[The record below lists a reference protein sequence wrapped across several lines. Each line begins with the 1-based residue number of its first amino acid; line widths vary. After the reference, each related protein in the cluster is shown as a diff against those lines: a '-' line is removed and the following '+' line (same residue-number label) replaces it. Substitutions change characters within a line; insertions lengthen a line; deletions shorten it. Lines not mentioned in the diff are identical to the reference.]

1 MNSDFEEALKQERNR
16 DLLQRKQIQND
27 LKHKAIKEE
36 EEEEFVLNNETTKF
50 KSNSLILKPKINKTI
65 KKNEKQHIIEDNNN
79 GCMKFYEPTLDA
91 FLKYNLPCGKRPWIP
106 SIGKKTGRDA
116 YDDAMIY
123 RTGDIY
129 DYVKKWY
136 IDHFKNQGLNTPFS
150 QNPDNFKKTI
160 EEVHNIKEYT
170 LQPHQKFIAA
180 HMSNQTDFCA
190 MLCFHGLGSGK
201 TDLAATTGEFT
212 KGDIIENG
220 IMDVRKGSEIY
231 QKNIEGTG
239 YTIKPCVI
247 TIACPTQLKNQYLE
261 AIKGSVEGGKIKS
274 CTAACVYVESDDQI
288 DENYVTMRQYYSGKL
303 DSSGNPN
310 IRELN
315 DITRLEE
322 ILQDKEKERFEL
334 SIKNKKTQIYEQQ
347 VKIQNQLSNI
357 TADIKKI
364 EEQLK
369 NKKTILNSNI
379 NRVYYIVSHDIFL
392 NLITDK
398 KKGGFYTASNFILG
412 KQFDKKRK
420 EVLIHPDCFRTD
432 KSLLIIDEVQRITRE
447 RGTNYLRLHDTLLV
461 NARNVKTGKP
471 AMKIM
476 LLTGTPVYDNG
487 HELALMI
494 NFLRPRIQF
503 PLNKQK
509 FDDFFINYD
518 KNKIKNEILFK
529 YLCSGYISYS
539 KGANPKAFPYV
550 RNMTILHEMSATQ
563 FSGYLRELKNESKK
577 DKKNGQ
583 GPKKVVEHKF
593 SVLADTEVDDAIQ
606 GKYLRPR
613 QICNICLPKKI
624 ASVEYD
630 WDVNTNNKSE
640 DNDKNSKN
648 DFYTFINDLKSFKD
662 KTKILEAF
670 KEYSPKFYYIIDKI
684 LNSKN
689 EGPIVVY
696 SEWVWYGILA
706 MSKVLELLGWEFL
719 NSQDLENKEGKLRF
733 GIWSSLTLSEMN
745 ISTPEMQKKYTSMLQ
760 KVFNHE
766 KNEHGKLC
774 KVIFITVVDGINL
787 KRVSQI
793 HITSPWWNQS
803 KTEQI
808 VGRGIRFLSHFGLP
822 KEKQYVDVYYH
833 CSVFDSFK
841 NYPEINKTVSVELCE
856 AINGPNTYTSKYRH
870 PYDLDRLTIEQYVY
884 IKAEKKNDINVQI
897 VGAVKEVAIDWE
909 LNKYGNLVRFEE
921 IMNTNL
927 KFTNLKKNDN
937 HKIFYNRSENKYYL
951 YNIIEKELYNINMEL
966 INDKGK
972 RIWPCISCT
981 IENKVSSKYW
991 EQKNIEIYTNNKDE
1005 IMVSYIVNEKIECF
1019 NNREDIRDKN
1029 FQELMEYA
1037 INVKKEDPAAWN
1049 YFENQRIK
1057 DALFSVLISSY
1068 DLTHS
1073 NGSEQLIT
1081 TFTEKVTSGNG
1092 ENEKLKKAIDNGT
1105 AITILTNDL
1114 LEIARKNNDE
1124 EMVERYIKIKKNL
1137 PKFEPLTAE
1146 QVSKNIDLRN
1156 KFFFLIGEDKLEKIK
1171 KVLIEKYGFERNYL
1185 EEMKNPSEISKL
1197 YNEYTIKEKNKK
1209 KEKAKVKYHII

>member
-1 MNSDFEEALKQERNR
+1 MNPDFEEALKQERDR
-16 DLLQRKQIQND
+16 DLRQRKQIQIEV
-27 LKHKAIKEE
+27 KQKIKDE
-36 EEEEFVLNNETTKF
+36 EEEEFILKNDTIKF
-50 KSNSLILKPKINKTI
+50 KSNSILKPKLVKSI
-65 KKNEKQHIIEDNNN
+65 KKHDTQYRVIEDNNV

-91 FLKYNLPCGKRPWIP
+91 FLKYNLPCVKRPWVP
-106 SIGKKTGRDA
+106 TNGKKNGRNA
-116 YDDAMIY
+116 FDDAMIY
-123 RTGDIY
+123 RTGDMY
-129 DYVKKWY
+129 DYVKEWY
-136 IDHFKNQGLNTPFS
+136 IDYFKNQGLNTPFS

-160 EEVHNIKEYT
+160 EDVHNIKEYT

-180 HMSNQTDFCA
+180 HMSNQTDFCS
-190 MLCFHGLGSGK
+190 MMCFHGLGSGK
-201 TDLAATTGEFT
+201 TDLAVSAGEFT

-220 IMDVRKGSEIY
+220 IMDIRKGSEIY
-231 QKNIEGTG
+231 QKNIGGTG

-247 TIACPTQLKNQYLE
+247 TIVCPKQLINQYSE
-261 AIKGSVEGGKIKS
+261 AIKGTVENGKIKS

-288 DENYVTMRQYYSGKL
+288 DEEYVTMRQYYSGKL

-322 ILQDKEKERFEL
+322 ILLEKEKERSEL
-334 SIKNKKTQIYEQQ
+334 SIKNKKAQLHDNQI
-347 VKIQNQLSNI
+347 KIQSQLSNI
-357 TADIKKI
+357 SSEIKKI

-412 KQFDKKRK
+412 KQVDKKRK
-420 EVLIHPDCFRTD
+420 EVLIHPDCFHTD

-447 RGTNYLRLHDTLLV
+447 RGTNYLRLYDTLLV

-471 AMKIM
+471 AMKII
-476 LLTGTPVYDNG
+476 LLTATPIYDNA
-487 HELALMI
+487 HEAALMI

-518 KNKIKNEILFK
+518 KSVIKNEILFK

-539 KGANPKAFPYV
+539 KGANPKAFPYR
-550 RNMTILHEMSATQ
+550 RNITVLHEMSSTQ
-563 FSGYLRELKNESKK
+563 FTGYLRELKNESKK

-583 GPKKVVEHKF
+583 GPKKVEQHKF
-593 SVLADTEVDDAIQ
+593 SILPNSDEDDSIQ

-630 WDVNTNNKSE
+630 WDVNNNDKSE

-662 KTKILEAF
+662 SDKILEAF
-670 KEYSPKFYYIIDKI
+670 KEYSPKFHYIIEKI

-706 MSKVLELLGWEFL
+706 MSKLLELLGWEFL
-719 NSQDLENKEGKLRF
+719 NSQDFENKEGKLRF
-733 GIWSSLTLSEMN
+733 GIWSSLTLTEMN
-745 ISTPEMQKKYTSMLQ
+745 VSTPEMQERYTSMLQ
-760 KVFNHE
+760 KVFNHRN
-766 KNEHGKLC
+766 NEHGRLC
-774 KVIFITVVDGINL
+774 KVIFITVVEGINL

-793 HITSPWWNQS
+793 HVTSPWWNQS

-808 VGRGIRFLSHFGLP
+808 VGRGIRFLSHFGLI

-833 CSVFDSFK
+833 CSVLDTFK
-841 NYPEINKTVSVELCE
+841 NYPETNKTVAVELCE

-870 PYDLDRLTIEQYVY
+870 HSDLDRLTVEQYVY
-884 IKAEKKNDINVQI
+884 IKARKKNDINIQFEK
-897 VGAVKEVAIDWE
+897 ALKETAIDWE
-909 LNKYGNLVRFEE
+909 LNKYGNLIRFEE
-921 IMNTNL
+921 ILNDYL
-927 KFTNLKKNDN
+927 KFTNLKKKEH
-937 HKIFYNRSENKYYL
+937 HKVFYNRSENKYYM
-951 YNIIEKELYNINMEL
+951 YDTEEDELYNVEMKSL
-966 INDKGK
+966 NDKGK
-972 RIWPCISCT
+972 QVWPSISCT
-981 IENKVSSKYW
+981 LENKVSKKYW

-1005 IMVSYIVNEKIECF
+1005 TMVSYIVNEKIECF
-1019 NNREDIRDKN
+1019 SNKDHIKDKN

-1037 INVKKEDPAAWN
+1037 VNVKKEEPTAWN
-1049 YFENQRIK
+1049 YFEGQRIK
-1057 DALFSVLISSY
+1057 DSLFSVLVSSY
-1068 DLTHS
+1068 ELTHS
-1073 NGSEQLIT
+1073 SGSEQLIS
-1081 TFTEKVTSGNG
+1081 TFTEKVTSGSG

-1105 AITILTNDL
+1105 SVNILIDDL
-1114 LEIARKNNDE
+1114 LEIARKNNDK
-1124 EMVERYIKIKKNL
+1124 EMVERYLKIKKNL
-1137 PKFEPLTAE
+1137 PVFEPLTSE
-1146 QVSKNIDLRN
+1146 QVSKNIDIRN

-1171 KVLIEKYGFERNYL
+1171 KVLIAKYNFERNYL

-1197 YNEYTIKEKNKK
+1197 YNEYTIKDKNKK
-1209 KEKAKVKYHII
+1209 KEKAKVNYQII

>member
-1 MNSDFEEALKQERNR
+1 MNPEFEEALKQERDR
-16 DLLQRKQIQND
+16 DLRQREQFHYDIKQNTNV
-27 LKHKAIKEE
+27 
-36 EEEEFVLNNETTKF
+36 EEEFILKNDTAKF
-50 KSNSLILKPKINKTI
+50 KSNSVILKPKINKTI
-65 KKNEKQHIIEDNNN
+65 KKSEKQHIIEDNNI
-79 GCMKFYEPTLDA
+79 GCMKFYEPTLDS
-91 FLKYNLPCGKRPWIP
+91 FLKYNLPCGRRPWVP
-106 SIGKKTGRDA
+106 TIGKKTGRDA
-116 YDDAMIY
+116 YDDAMVY
-123 RTGDIY
+123 KTGDTY
-129 DYVKKWY
+129 DYIKKWY
-136 IDHFKNQGLNTPFS
+136 IDYFKNQGLNTPFS
-150 QNPDNFKKTI
+150 QNPDNVKKTI

-170 LQPHQKFIAA
+170 LQPHQKFVAS
-180 HMSNQTDFCA
+180 HMSNQTDFCS
-190 MLCFHGLGSGK
+190 MMVFHGLGSGK
-201 TDLAATTGEFT
+201 TPTAITAGEFT

-220 IMDVRKGSEIY
+220 VMDVRKGSEIY
-231 QKNIEGTG
+231 QKNIGGTG
-239 YTIKPCVI
+239 YTIKPCII
-247 TIACPTQLKNQYLE
+247 TIVCPKQLINQYLE
-261 AIKGSVEGGKIKS
+261 EVKGSVEGGKIKS
-274 CTAACVYVESDDQI
+274 CTAACVYVENDEQI
-288 DENYVTMRQYYSGKL
+288 DEDYVTMRQYYSGKL

-322 ILQDKEKERFEL
+322 ILLEKEKDRSEL
-334 SIKNKKTQIYEQQ
+334 SIKNKKTQIYDQQ
-347 VKIQNQLSNI
+347 VKIQSQLSNI
-357 TADIKKI
+357 SSDIKKI

-447 RGTNYLRLHDTLLV
+447 RGTNYLRLYDTLLV

-471 AMKIM
+471 AMKII
-476 LLTGTPVYDNG
+476 LLTATPIYDNA
-487 HELALMI
+487 HEAALMI

-503 PLNKQK
+503 PLNKQR

-518 KNKIKNEILFK
+518 KNIIKNEILFK
-529 YLCSGYISYS
+529 YLCNGYISYS
-539 KGANPKAFPYV
+539 KGANPKAFPYR
-550 RNMTILHEMSATQ
+550 RNITILHEMSSTQ

-577 DKKNGQ
+577 DKKNNQ
-583 GPKKVVEHKF
+583 GPKKVAEHKF
-593 SVLADTEVDDAIQ
+593 SILPDTDTDEDNIQ

-630 WDVNTNNKSE
+630 WDINTNDKSE

-662 KTKILEAF
+662 RTKILEAF

-684 LNSKN
+684 LNSKD

-706 MSKVLELLGWEFL
+706 MSKLLELLGWEFL

-733 GIWSSLTLSEMN
+733 GIWSTLTLSEMN
-745 ISTPEMQKKYTSMLQ
+745 ISTPEMQERYTSMLQ
-760 KVFNHE
+760 KVFNH
-766 KNEHGKLC
+766 KNNERGRLC
-774 KVIFITVVDGINL
+774 KVIFITVVEGINL

-808 VGRGIRFLSHFGLP
+808 VGRGIRFLSHSGLD
-822 KEKQYVDVYYH
+822 KGKQYVDVYYH

-841 NYPEINKTVSVELCE
+841 NYPEVNKTVSVELCE
-856 AINGPNTYTSKYRH
+856 SINGPNTYTNKYRH
-870 PYDLDRLTIEQYVY
+870 PQDLDRLTIEQYVY
-884 IKAEKKNDINVQI
+884 IKAKKKNDINIQFEN
-897 VGAVKEVAIDWE
+897 ALKETAIDWE
-909 LNKYGNLVRFEE
+909 LNKYGNLIRFEE
-921 IMNTNL
+921 IMNINL
-927 KFTNLKKNDN
+927 KFTNLKKTDN
-937 HKIFYNRSENKYYL
+937 HKVFYNRSENKYYL
-951 YNIIEKELYNINMEL
+951 YNTEDDELYNIDMKS

-972 RIWPCISCT
+972 HLWPSISCT

-991 EQKNIEIYTNNKDE
+991 EQKNLEIYTNNKDE
-1005 IMVSYIVNEKIECF
+1005 TMVSYIVNEKIECYS
-1019 NNREDIRDKN
+1019 NKEDIRNRN

-1037 INVKKEDPAAWN
+1037 VNVKKEDPSVWN
-1049 YFENQRIK
+1049 YFESQRIK
-1057 DALFSVLISSY
+1057 DSLFNVLVSSY

-1073 NGSEQLIT
+1073 GGSEQLIN
-1081 TFTEKVTSGNG
+1081 TFTEKVTSGSNQ
-1092 ENEKLKKAIDNGT
+1092 NEKLKKAIDNGT
-1105 AITILTNDL
+1105 AITILTDDL
-1114 LEIARKNNDE
+1114 LEIARLNNDK

-1146 QVSKNIDLRN
+1146 QISKNIDLKN

-1197 YNEYTIKEKNKK
+1197 YNEYTIKDKNKK
-1209 KEKAKVKYHII
+1209 KEKAKVKYHIV